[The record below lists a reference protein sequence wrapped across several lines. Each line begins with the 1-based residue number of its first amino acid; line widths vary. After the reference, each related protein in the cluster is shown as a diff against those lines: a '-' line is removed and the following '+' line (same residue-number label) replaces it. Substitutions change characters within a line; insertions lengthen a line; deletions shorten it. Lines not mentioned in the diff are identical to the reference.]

1 MVRYWILRR
10 KLLSVQF
17 KTASWSRSLKGK
29 IKKIK
34 SITLTQDGSSNP
46 RPLIQQIMEEAR
58 SEESGTLQ
66 GFEERESRQQ
76 SDTSILPSNE
86 SMKTSTTRTV
96 LPRHLLSTDSERSP
110 NETCP
115 AIGIVYTQNVQV
127 LIGKDKVLESLV
139 DPIVDLMI
147 RQTLW
152 FTVYNKRGL

>member
-17 KTASWSRSLKGK
+17 KTASCLRSRKGK
-29 IKKIK
+29 IKQVKR
-34 SITLTQDGSSNP
+34 ITLAQDERSNP
-46 RPLIQQIMEEAR
+46 KPLIRKIMEEAR
-58 SEESGTLQ
+58 SEEYGTPR

-86 SMKTSTTRTV
+86 SIRTSTTKTG
-96 LPRHLLSTDSERSP
+96 LPCRSLSTDSEKSP

-115 AIGIVYTQNVQV
+115 ELGIVYTKNVQV
-127 LIGKDKVLESLV
+127 LTGKDKGLESLV

-147 RQTLW
+147 IHNIM
-152 FTVYNKRGL
+152 VYCIQ